1 MGRVFRLWVA
11 VVVAVGHAQGPAVA
25 DDRVASDGD
34 ASAPT
39 MTVRK
44 PAPQGSGGFVFP
56 AVAVTNA
63 SDGGA
68 RAVSSPPSPQSGSAQ
83 TSPQSGSAA
92 GSGAAPPSGSAID
105 DLRRRAAGWSDDV
118 ARQAGDAT
126 RNAVR
131 SLLPGEAR
139 ETIRGD
145 QAVVV
150 TPGRDEPRAGG
161 TSSSG
166 FATGGAL
173 VADPVGPRPNG
184 PSTAPSSGSQSPWYT
199 HADAAGRAPAPQ
211 AATAS
216 TGDAP
221 RPPAGQAEP
230 QNLRG
235 DPLAAETQR
244 FDRSA
249 PTAAGDGQSSLDQR
263 DPRLAQDPRGFQD
276 PRLAQD
282 SRGFQDPPLAQDPR
296 GFQDP
301 PLAQDP
307 RGFQD
312 PRLAQDSRGFQDPR
326 LAQDPRGFD
335 GRGGPGV
342 ADDSRSAAA
351 GGFPSTSVTAPAAR
365 PNLSPSYA
373 DDPNADPRWGV
384 TSTFGRMPQGL
395 ARPAEAAAPPGAYP
409 DGYFDRDDRP
419 SSTPPRGR
427 VALAERSADRTRS
440 SFDVDERATR
450 DDDVPS
456 VRTVA
461 EREDA
466 TVAPR
471 RRESLR
477 DQNPI
482 AGRDPAALDRDE
494 RVDRRRAVKTVAA
507 QPVFNGLLLFSFVA
521 NIYLAVWLKNLRQEF
536 REMVASKRAARSSA

>member
-173 VADPVGPRPNG
+173 VADPVGTRPNG

-211 AATAS
+211 AATAP

-263 DPRLAQDPRGFQD
+263 DPR
-276 PRLAQD
+276 
-282 SRGFQDPPLAQDPR
+282 
-296 GFQDP
+296 
-301 PLAQDP
+301 LAQDP

-440 SFDVDERATR
+440 SFDVDERAAR